1 MPRSLAVLGMGLGLI
16 AAACGE
22 AADEV
27 APTGPEEVVEAPPPG
42 RTWERSLIFVGG
54 SPDSLLIVPT
64 VFEAQARPGGVDR
77 RIRAWLH
84 RSGAWESFLD
94 ESWQTPETSSPWR
107 LLPRPSM
114 RLVVGQEDA
123 IVRLIHETEARSL
136 EVELLDTRAE
146 WSASTNEALALS
158 DGRLQLSSAE
168 VDGVVFDLNRARE
181 TADGPA
187 GDFTVLVSGDSLQIV
202 LHTPQVQDLEIDSV
216 PLEPWGGFV
225 RANFRTI
232 PVTDAVIDWTARQ
245 AFYEARRDVPR
256 GWAISSAQ
264 AGLWVSLR
272 VQTALLSAGAG
283 PGPRFPVEGLFTVTG
298 RVVLEGLEY
307 PVSGLYRH
315 TQGWPGRPTAAAPD
329 PGGAAP

>member
-1 MPRSLAVLGMGLGLI
+1 MALGLVSGFT
-16 AAACGE
+16 ACSE
-22 AADEV
+22 PADDV
-27 APTGPEEVVEAPPPG
+27 VPTRPEQVVETPPPG
-42 RTWERSLIFVGG
+42 RTWERSLVFIGG
-54 SPDSLLIVPT
+54 PADSLLIVPT
-64 VFEAQARPGGVDR
+64 AFEARARPGGVDR
-77 RIRAWLH
+77 SIRAWLH
-84 RSGAWESFLD
+84 RSATWESFLD

-114 RLVVGQEDA
+114 RLVVGQNDA

-158 DGRLQLSSAE
+158 DARLRLSSAE
-168 VDGVVFDLNRARE
+168 LDGVVFDLNRARE

-187 GDFTVLVSGDSLQIV
+187 GDFTVLVSGDSLQVV
-202 LHTPQVQDLEIDSV
+202 LHTPLVHDIDVDSV
-216 PLEPWGGFV
+216 PAEPWGGFV

-232 PVTDAVIDWTARQ
+232 PVTDAVIDWTERQ

-272 VQTALLSAGAG
+272 VQTALLAAGDG
-283 PGPRFPVEGLFTVTG
+283 PGPRYPVDGLFSVTG

-315 TQGWPGRPTAAAPD
+315 TQGRPTRPTAAGTPT
-329 PGGAAP
+329 AAVGDVSDVP